1 MIELK
6 GIVREYRNGDVV
18 TPALTGIDLC
28 IGKGEFAAVMGASG
42 SGKTTL
48 LHIMGCM
55 DAPTSGIY
63 RLDGEHLERASE
75 KRLSAIR
82 GQKISFVFQH
92 FALLED
98 CTAAENVALPLLR
111 QRMSGAER
119 REKVLAALEQVGIA
133 DLARRKPSQLS
144 GGQKQRTAIARAIV
158 CGADI
163 LLADEPTGALDS
175 RTGAEIMGVFQELNR
190 MGKTIVIITHDRQV
204 ASCAN
209 RLIEMQDG
217 RIIHD
222 EAI

>member
-6 GIVREYRNGDVV
+6 GIVREYHNGDVV

-98 CTAAENVALPLLR
+98 WAPLPRMWRCLCSGSGCRGQNAGRRFLRRWNRWALRAWPAGSR
-111 QRMSGAER
+111 PSSR
-119 REKVLAALEQVGIA
+119 A
-133 DLARRKPSQLS
+133 DRSSVPPCP
-144 GGQKQRTAIARAIV
+144 G
-158 CGADI
+158 D
-163 LLADEPTGALDS
+163 
-175 RTGAEIMGVFQELNR
+175 GVP
-190 MGKTIVIITHDRQV
+190 
-204 ASCAN
+204 
-209 RLIEMQDG
+209 G
-217 RIIHD
+217 RIFCWQMSPPARWI
-222 EAI
+222 AGPGRRLWVCSRS

>member
-48 LHIMGCM
+48 LHIIGCM

-63 RLDGEHLERASE
+63 RLVGEHLERASE

-119 REKVLAALEQVGIA
+119 RAKVLAALEQVGIA

-144 GGQKQRTAIARAIV
+144 GGQKQRTAIARAMV

>member
-48 LHIMGCM
+48 LHIIGCM

-82 GQKISFVFQH
+82 GQKISFVF
-92 FALLED
+92 
-98 CTAAENVALPLLR
+98 LR
-111 QRMSGAER
+111 QVRKIDRNVRYIHALFFSE
-119 REKVLAALEQVGIA
+119 LAAVYYGTDNFRCIYFFYAQA
-133 DLARRKPSQLS
+133 DQTIIDQNCVSLFDIFRKACVADRTVIFISGLLNGCQGEGLS
-144 GGQKQRTAIARAIV
+144 GYQIYFFSI
-158 CGADI
+158 
-163 LLADEPTGALDS
+163 
-175 RTGAEIMGVFQELNR
+175 F
-190 MGKTIVIITHDRQV
+190 
-204 ASCAN
+204 
-209 RLIEMQDG
+209 
-217 RIIHD
+217 
-222 EAI
+222 